1 MIFILYI
8 VTCVLVTLLFFI
20 CLLDLAP
27 QALAQAGQKACPSG
41 REMIMDTTECW
52 NACNELNV
60 FVLINPKSDQPCYM
74 AGNGYQCKKDGRH
87 GNAASLICK
96 LSGISQSI
104 FLVRYAIIV
113 YITTNT
119 LSM

>member
-1 MIFILYI
+1 MDFDLFY
-8 VTCVLVTLLFFI
+8 LLFI
-20 CLLDLAP
+20 SLIALAP
-27 QALAQAGQKACPSG
+27 QALAPAGQKTCPSG

-52 NACNELNV
+52 LACNELNV
-60 FVLINPKSDQPCYM
+60 FVLINPKSDEPCYM
-74 AGNGYQCKKDGRH
+74 AGNGRQCKKDGRH
-87 GNAASLICK
+87 GKAASLICK